1 MTSWNALTRLPEF
14 IGDVIRNRRR
24 IDSPPRLL
32 TYTVTFR
39 CNARCIMCDSWKMSG
54 EGDLSVDE
62 IDGIFKQLNRMQA
75 VRLTGGEPFVRKD
88 LFEIVGLV
96 ERRLKPLGLHITTN
110 GFLTDRIVDLCERR
124 SKRTP
129 LQLLVSLDGVGEKHN
144 TIRGSSLAWKTAFA
158 TLEALA
164 PRRRELNLDL
174 AVNQTI
180 VDREGVEHYK
190 LLREKLAPLGVRH
203 QAVMAYDASA
213 TYKLEREVDVAPR
226 QIGQFST
233 FGEFSDDDFREL
245 FREMESDIKKLPWWA
260 RLAKQYYLEGIRQRL
275 LPTGHEEAWLNPTC
289 VALNSHL
296 RIFPNGD
303 VPTCQFNSK
312 TIGNLRDQ
320 SFEEVW
326 KGVRAAEQRRWVRQC
341 VGCWAECEVLPS
353 AIYTLD
359 LISRKQ
365 TAAQPSRNSV
375 REEQAEEAP
384 APRPSPRPELVPLP
398 VVEVA

>member
-1 MTSWNALTRLPEF
+1 MSIWKALSRLPEF
-14 IGDVIRNRRR
+14 VGDVVRNRSGL
-24 IDSPPRLL
+24 DSPPRLL

-54 EGDLSVDE
+54 DGDMTLEE
-62 IDGIFKQLNRMQA
+62 IDRVFRQLNPMHA

-88 LFEIVGLV
+88 LVDIVGLV
-96 ERRLKPLGLHITTN
+96 ERRLKPLGIHITTN
-110 GFLTDRIVDLCERR
+110 GFLTERIVALCESRN
-124 SKRTP
+124 KKLP
-129 LQLLVSLDGVGEKHN
+129 LQLMVSLDGVGDKHN
-144 TIRGSSLAWKTAFA
+144 TIRGSGLAWRTAFA

-180 VDREGVEHYK
+180 VDREGVEHYQR
-190 LLREKLAPLGVRH
+190 LREKLEPLGVRH

-213 TYKLEREVDVAPR
+213 TYKLEREIEVAPR

-233 FGEFSDDDFREL
+233 FGEFTSEDLGSL
-245 FREMESDIKKLPWWA
+245 FREIETDMKKLPWWA
-260 RLAKQYYLEGIRQRL
+260 RLAKQYYLDGIKQRL
-275 LPTGHEEAWLNPTC
+275 LPEEAAGAWINPSC

-312 TIGNLRDQ
+312 TVGNLKRQ
-320 SFEEVW
+320 AFAEVW
-326 KGVRAAEQRRWVRQC
+326 KGVTAAEQRRWVRRC

-353 AIYTLD
+353 AVYTLD
-359 LISRKQ
+359 LVSRKRRS
-365 TAAQPSRNSV
+365 TAVQESSTV
-375 REEQAEEAP
+375 L
-384 APRPSPRPELVPLP
+384 SPLP
-398 VVEVA
+398 SQMAAPL